1 MAGGSACLAAA
12 GLCMQLSPL
21 VVLCCALLSAV
32 VSYSV
37 AEHTPLFIVAFVR
50 VRRLSP
56 RAFHAAVAAVRA
68 AQR

>member
-1 MAGGSACLAAA
+1 
-12 GLCMQLSPL
+12 MQLSPL